1 MVRLSSAML
10 FSLRTNQ
17 TVSLTSSPTS
27 HFTICYH
34 TLLYKVSLTSSP
46 MLKHLTILDHTL
58 LCKCL
63 ADQLSDVTLYHITLY
78 QYHPHTMSYWS
89 KTIRY
94 QSKPKYTMILSWWC
108 NQSKQMLE
116 SRPEDVLV
124 KLVKLVK
131 LYRMCRL
138 WRLWRRWRLR
148 RLWRLKRL

>member
-1 MVRLSSAML
+1 MVRLTAAML

-46 MLKHLTILDHTL
+46 MFKHFTILYHTL
-58 LCKCL
+58 LYNSL
-63 ADQLSDVTLYHITLY
+63 ADQHSHVTLYHITLY

-116 SRPEDVLV
+116 SRPENV
-124 KLVKLVK
+124 LVKLVK
-131 LYRMCRL
+131 LYRMC
-138 WRLWRRWRLR
+138 RLWRRWRLR